1 MYQQI
6 TIIGRLGKSPA
17 MRYTQ
22 DGSPVTSFSVATDKR
37 WTDGQGQQQQRTVWF
52 NVSAWKRLAEVVNQY
67 AFKGMLVMVVGEM
80 QPARTWVGKDG
91 ETRASLDVRA
101 QTVKF
106 LSRAKEAT
114 EGQPVQPGQTGEN
127 QTAGATGEAGEDAV
141 EPAAAGTVADEERI
155 PF

>member
-6 TIIGRLGKSPA
+6 VLVGRLGKEPA

-91 ETRASLDVRA
+91 EARASLDVRA

-106 LSRAKEAT
+106 LSRAKQAT
-114 EGQPVQPGQTGEN
+114 EGQSVQPGQ
-127 QTAGATGEAGEDAV
+127 TGEAGEDAV